1 MAQVNMRDLLE
12 AGVHFGHQK
21 RYWNPKM
28 GEFIFGARN
37 DIHIIN
43 LEKTVPA
50 FEEALAFVASL
61 AAISASHSSRR
72 AASAAGFRQGAGG
85 PGVSVGEA
93 APHTGGRQRRTLHR
107 ALPLV

>member
-61 AAISASHSSRR
+61 AAKKNNCCSWVQ
-72 AASAAGFRQGAGG
+72 SAAPVKLLKKKPLGAACLMSTNAG
-85 PGVSVGEA
+85 
-93 APHTGGRQRRTLHR
+93 
-107 ALPLV
+107 